1 MTKTKIGLMVVAS
14 RFESG
19 GERAEELARGAQEML
34 IKEGYDVQAAT
45 KTVWDPADAL
55 AETTRIAKGEPDL
68 LLVIHASWVLDSLQ
82 YILANTAKCP
92 LVLWAVPYTETFS
105 LACVQHFSSVLRQHG
120 LTCNHLYGLPEDKNL
135 VAELAVYAT
144 AARAYQ
150 AVKRA
155 RIALL
160 GPRQTWRVASSQDM
174 TSEEWD
180 FTKTFGITIVHIEM
194 EELLSVAKAQT
205 EEAAV
210 MALAEMRSSGRL
222 IKPLADD
229 ERLLQSARVYL
240 GVKQLSA
247 RYGLNAVAA
256 ECYPNYIGLT
266 NLPASWLADEGFV
279 LETEGDIGHTTVILA
294 LNEIAPGITALA
306 EASSYDIAQDS
317 VYLAHGGSSAHSLA
331 EDLSRVHIPLNGKFV
346 GLPFKPAPIV
356 TLAGLCGLAGNYRMT
371 VATGAIESASQKEW
385 EAAGNRFMA
394 KFRPVGGA
402 LAFVKRMLAAGTDH
416 HVLIREGDLTPQLG
430 FFCDLFGL
438 EKVQL

>member
-19 GERAEELARGAQEML
+19 GERAEELARRAQEIL
-34 IKEGYDVQAAT
+34 IKEGYEVLAAT

-55 AETTRIAKGEPDL
+55 TETTRIAKEEPDL

-82 YILANTAKCP
+82 YILVNTAKCP

-105 LACVQHFSSVLRQHG
+105 FACVQHFSSILRQHD
-120 LTCNHLYGLPEDKNL
+120 LICNHLYGLPDDRNL
-135 VAELAVYAT
+135 LAELAVYAA

-150 AVKRA
+150 AVRRA

-180 FTKTFGITIVHIEM
+180 FSKTFGTTIVHIEM

-205 EEAAV
+205 EESAAI
-210 MALAEMRSSGRL
+210 ALAEMRSSGRL

-229 ERLLQSARVYL
+229 ERLLQAARVYL
-240 GVKQLSA
+240 GIKQLSI

-266 NLPASWLADEGFV
+266 NIPASWLADEGFV
-279 LETEGDIGHTTVILA
+279 LETEGDIGHTTLRLA
-294 LNEIAPGITALA
+294 LNEMAPGVTALA
-306 EASSYDIAQDS
+306 EASSYDITQDS

-331 EDLSRVHIPLNGKFV
+331 DDFSRVHIPPNGNFV
-346 GLPFKPAPIV
+346 GLPFKPMPIV
-356 TLAGLCGLAGNYRMT
+356 TLASLCGLAGTYRMT
-371 VATGAIESASQKEW
+371 IATGAIESASQKEW
-385 EAAGNRFMA
+385 DDAGNRFVA

-416 HVLIREGDLTPQLG
+416 HVLIREGDLTPQLDV
-430 FFCDLFGL
+430 FCDLFGL
-438 EKVQL
+438 DKMLL